1 MRHQKKTRYEKYWES
16 LTHEQKEAELL
27 RRLLKPRSWTE
38 KEWCEMT
45 GQERVECVMLGILGL
60 SAIVGIGSLV
70 FMIVTGS
77 RLL

>member
-1 MRHQKKTRYEKYWES
+1 MRHQKKTRYEKYLES
-16 LTHEQKEAELL
+16 LTHDQKEAELL
-27 RRLLKPRSWTE
+27 LRLLKPRSWTE

>member
-1 MRHQKKTRYEKYWES
+1 MRRQKKTRYEKYWES

-27 RRLLKPRSWTE
+27 LRLVEPRSWTE

-45 GQERVECVMLGILGL
+45 GQDRVECVILGILGF

-70 FMIVTGS
+70 FTMVTGS

>member
-27 RRLLKPRSWTE
+27 CRLLKPRSWTE